1 MVLVGSWRFWV
12 IVALALAT
20 LACAGRRE
28 RREAQREKREA
39 AREERRAQ
47 QQRAQQPRET
57 PQPRAEE
64 PAAPPAERPGLTPTV
79 AVAAAPAA
87 MAADGSAKV
96 IFLRPSKQ
104 TSSVDAM
111 LFDVTEPGEPKF
123 IGSINASSK
132 FTYSLN
138 PGLYTFMAVGET
150 AEFMQA
156 TIVGGKTYYALVIPK
171 AGATRFGVEPVRQHE
186 IGGKDFQSWDRAT
199 KPMAGGAKTYDAS
212 AVADKRVRHWQADW
226 MRKSDAQRAELTQNA
241 EDGR

>member
-1 MVLVGSWRFWV
+1 MILAGSWRFWV

-28 RREAQREKREA
+28 RREAQRERREA
-39 AREERRAQ
+39 AREDRRERQERQRNDREQRDVQPPEAQ
-47 QQRAQQPRET
+47 P
-57 PQPRAEE
+57 
-64 PAAPPAERPGLTPTV
+64 ERPGLTPT
-79 AVAAAPAA
+79 ATAAAPAA
-87 MAADGSAKV
+87 MAAGTSTV
-96 IFLRPSKQ
+96 VFFRPSKQ

-123 IGSINASSK
+123 IGSINASTK
-132 FTYSLN
+132 FSYSLK

-156 TIVGGKTYYALVIPK
+156 TIVGGRTYYALIIPK
-171 AGATRFGVEPVRQHE
+171 AGATRFGIEPVRQHE
-186 IGGKDFQSWDRAT
+186 IGGKDFTSWDRAT
-199 KPMAGGAKTYDAS
+199 RPMSGGAKSYDAS

-226 MRKSDAQRAELTQNA
+226 MRKSDAQRAELTLNA